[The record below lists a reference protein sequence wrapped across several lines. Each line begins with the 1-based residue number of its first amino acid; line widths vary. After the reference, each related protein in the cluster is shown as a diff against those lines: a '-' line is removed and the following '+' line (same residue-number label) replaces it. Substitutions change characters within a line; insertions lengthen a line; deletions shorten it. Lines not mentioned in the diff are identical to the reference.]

1 MMCKRNKI
9 LIYSVIFC
17 FIGSLLLADTPFDVK
32 IRSDNSSQIETQSV
46 SSRQSLSEKQQS
58 NETNN
63 KVTSIEGII
72 KVNTSLRL
80 REYPWGPVIG
90 KYTNNT
96 KCTIIGEEGEFY
108 KVTINGV
115 TGYLHKNYVS
125 TDSKPAS
132 RVEPNYPGDCKS
144 GGYIAKSTAS
154 SPSSTTSSNN
164 KNSNTRTTS
173 NVSYNQTSSFVG
185 TSYKSG
191 SSSGSSSTYTT
202 INVSNLPFKES
213 VIGQKQGDG
222 TAAGAIT
229 WAKDQMAGGTK
240 MGFNKNNGKISQN
253 ETCWN
258 YYCGAFIA
266 TAWGRKVPQMVGG
279 SAYEQYKNFKRDGMI
294 HTDKNPPAGAI
305 MFTAPT
311 SSSKYGHVFMA
322 TGEITSNGE
331 PMVITSGWK
340 GHNGIST
347 MPLSQMIGTKTYLG
361 WAMPD

>member
-1 MMCKRNKI
+1 MSKKKKI
-9 LIYSVIFC
+9 IVYSIVFSI
-17 FIGSLLLADTPFDVK
+17 ISSLLFADSPFDVR
-32 IRSDNSSQIETQSV
+32 IHSDKTNHLETESV
-46 SSRQSLSEKQQS
+46 SSSQSLSEKQQE
-58 NETNN
+58 NKNN
-63 KVTSIEGII
+63 NPITPIEGTI

-96 KCTIIGEEGEFY
+96 KCSIIGEEGDFY
-108 KVTINGV
+108 KVSINGV

-125 TDSKPAS
+125 TDAKPAS
-132 RVEPNYPGDCKS
+132 RIEPDYPGDCKS
-144 GGYIAKSTAS
+144 GGYIAKSSETNPTSANS
-154 SPSSTTSSNN
+154 SKSNSQNTNYTTRSSQSSSFMTSSYG
-164 KNSNTRTTS
+164 STSPLTTM
-173 NVSYNQTSSFVG
+173 
-185 TSYKSG
+185 
-191 SSSGSSSTYTT
+191 
-202 INVSNLPFKES
+202 NVSNLPFKES
-213 VIGQKQGDG
+213 VIGKKQGDG

-229 WAKDQMAGGTK
+229 WAKDQMAGGSK

-258 YYCGAFIA
+258 HYCGAFIA

-294 HTDKNPPAGAI
+294 HLDKNPPAGAI

-311 SSSKYGHVFMA
+311 STSKYGHVFMA

-331 PMVITSGWK
+331 PMVITSGWT

-347 MPLSQMIGTKTYLG
+347 MTLSQMIGTKNYLG
-361 WAMPD
+361 WALP

>member
-1 MMCKRNKI
+1 MMYTRKKFF
-9 LIYSVIFC
+9 IYSVIFC
-17 FIGSLLLADTPFDVK
+17 IISSLLFADSPFDVK
-32 IRSDNSSQIETQSV
+32 TQSNKTQLETESV
-46 SSRQSLSEKQQS
+46 SSGQSLSEKQQD
-58 NETNN
+58 NKTN
-63 KVTSIEGII
+63 KETSIEGTI

-132 RVEPNYPGDCKS
+132 RVEPDYPGDCKS
-144 GGYIAKSTAS
+144 GGYIARSTAS
-154 SPSSTTSSNN
+154 SPTATNASSNN
-164 KNSNTRTTS
+164 RNNNTKNYTRTAS
-173 NVSYNQTSSFVG
+173 NVSTNQSSSFIG
-185 TSYKSG
+185 TSY
-191 SSSGSSSTYTT
+191 SSGSSSSYTT
-202 INVSNLPFKES
+202 INVSNLPVKES

-229 WAKDQMAGGTK
+229 WAKDQMAGGSK
-240 MGFNKNNGKISQN
+240 MGFNKNNGKVSQN

-258 YYCGAFIA
+258 HWCAAFIA

-311 SSSKYGHVFMA
+311 ATSKYGHVFMA
-322 TGEITSNGE
+322 TGEVTSYGE
-331 PMVITSGWK
+331 PMVITSGWT

-347 MPLSQMIGTKTYLG
+347 MPLSQMIGSKQYLG
-361 WAMPD
+361 WAMPQ

>member
-1 MMCKRNKI
+1 MMYNRKKF

-17 FIGSLLLADTPFDVK
+17 IISSLLFADSPFDVRK
-32 IRSDNSSQIETQSV
+32 QSDKTNRLETETLSSN
-46 SSRQSLSEKQQS
+46 QSLSEKQQS
-58 NETNN
+58 NKQET
-63 KVTSIEGII
+63 TIEGTI

-132 RVEPNYPGDCKS
+132 RVEPDYPGDCKS
-144 GGYIAKSTAS
+144 GGYIAKSTSSSSAPKVASTSKSSNSTRAS
-154 SPSSTTSSNN
+154 SSAVTNRS
-164 KNSNTRTTS
+164 
-173 NVSYNQTSSFVG
+173 SSFVN
-185 TSYKSG
+185 TSYN
-191 SSSGSSSTYTT
+191 SSSPLTT

-229 WAKDQMAGGTK
+229 WAKDQMAGGSK

-331 PMVITSGWK
+331 PMVITSGWT

-347 MPLSQMIGTKTYLG
+347 MPLSQMIGTKQYLG
-361 WAMPD
+361 WAMPQ

>member
-1 MMCKRNKI
+1 MMCNRKKI

-17 FIGSLLLADTPFDVK
+17 IIGSLLFADSPFDVK
-32 IRSDNSSQIETQSV
+32 ISSDKTKLETESV
-46 SSRQSLSEKQQS
+46 STGQSLSEKQVEK
-58 NETNN
+58 ETNN
-63 KVTSIEGII
+63 RVSPIEGII

-96 KCTIIGEEGEFY
+96 KCKIIGEEGEFY

-144 GGYIAKSTAS
+144 GGFIAKNTAN
-154 SPSSTTSSNN
+154 SPSTTTSS
-164 KNSNTRTTS
+164 SNTKSYTKTTS
-173 NVSYNQTSSFVG
+173 NISNNRTSSFVG
-185 TSYKSG
+185 TSYNSG
-191 SSSGSSSTYTT
+191 SSSGSSSSYTT
-202 INVSNLPFKES
+202 INVSNLPVKES

-279 SAYEQYKNFKRDGMI
+279 SAYEQYKNFKRDSMI

-305 MFTAPT
+305 MFTAPN

>member
-1 MMCKRNKI
+1 MMCNRKKI
-9 LIYSVIFC
+9 IIYSVIFC
-17 FIGSLLLADTPFDVK
+17 IIGSLLFADSPFDVK
-32 IRSDNSSQIETQSV
+32 ISSDKNKLETESV
-46 SSRQSLSEKQQS
+46 SSGQSLSEKQ
-58 NETNN
+58 NEKETNN
-63 KVTSIEGII
+63 RVSQIEGTI

-132 RVEPNYPGDCKS
+132 RVEPDYPGDCKS
-144 GGYIAKSTAS
+144 GGYIARSTTAS
-154 SPSSTTSSNN
+154 SPVARSSSNSRNTSSTSSRPNY
-164 KNSNTRTTS
+164 S
-173 NVSYNQTSSFVG
+173 VG
-185 TSYKSG
+185 TSYNSG
-191 SSSGSSSTYTT
+191 SNSSYTT
-202 INVSNLPFKES
+202 INVSNLPVKES

-266 TAWGRKVPQMVGG
+266 TAWGRKVPQMVGA

-294 HTDKNPPAGAI
+294 HTDRNPPAGAI

-331 PMVITSGWK
+331 PMVITSGWR

-347 MPLSQMIGTKTYLG
+347 MPLSQMIGSKTYLG
-361 WAMPD
+361 WAMPK

>member
-1 MMCKRNKI
+1 MMCNRKKI

-17 FIGSLLLADTPFDVK
+17 FIGSLLFADSPFDVK
-32 IRSDNSSQIETQSV
+32 ISSDKNKLETESV
-46 SSRQSLSEKQQS
+46 SSGQSLSEKQIEK
-58 NETNN
+58 ETNN
-63 KVTSIEGII
+63 QVSNIEGII

-96 KCTIIGEEGEFY
+96 KCIIIGEEGEFY

-132 RVEPNYPGDCKS
+132 RVEPDYPGDCKN
-144 GGYIAKSTAS
+144 GGYIAKNTAN
-154 SPSSTTSSNN
+154 SPSNTNTSSNN
-164 KNSNTRTTS
+164 NKSYTKTTS
-173 NVSYNQTSSFVG
+173 NVSNNQTSSFVG
-185 TSYKSG
+185 SSYRSG
-191 SSSGSSSTYTT
+191 SSSSYTT
-202 INVSNLPFKES
+202 INVSNLPVKES

-311 SSSKYGHVFMA
+311 ATSKYGHVFMA

-347 MPLSQMIGTKTYLG
+347 MPLSQMIGSKQYLG
-361 WAMPD
+361 WAMP